1 MKNETAFPQIF
12 VGVSAHRNIAECY
25 KKDIKKLVTQAFEGL
40 KRAFPQSEIITV
52 NGLAAGGDMLCAE
65 VALQCG
71 LKVRAVLPVPEK
83 EYLNPRDFTE
93 EQKRE
98 YFKIKSSAGIKE
110 AAALSEG
117 FGQTEAERNSAFR
130 VQTEFVANQNFLLA
144 LWDGTPPDSA
154 DACGTS
160 AAVSFAR
167 ARGVPVIWIF
177 APREGKTYKE
187 VKPFAKLISDGKY

>member
-1 MKNETAFPQIF
+1 MKNETSSRILI
-12 VGVSAHRNIAECY
+12 GVSAHRNIAGGY

-40 KRAFPQSEIITV
+40 KKAFPKSEIITV
-52 NGLAAGGDMLCAE
+52 NGLAAGGDTLCAE
-65 VALQCG
+65 VALRCG
-71 LKVRAVLPVPEK
+71 LKIKAVLPVPEE

-98 YFKIKSSAGIKE
+98 YFKIKSSAGVE
-110 AAALSEG
+110 ETVALSQG

-130 VQTEFVANQNFLLA
+130 AQTEYVASRNFLLA
-144 LWDGTPPDSA
+144 LWDGTPPESA
-154 DACGTS
+154 NGCGTS
-160 AAVSFAR
+160 AAVSLAR

-187 VKPFAKLISDGKY
+187 VEPFIKLIADGNR